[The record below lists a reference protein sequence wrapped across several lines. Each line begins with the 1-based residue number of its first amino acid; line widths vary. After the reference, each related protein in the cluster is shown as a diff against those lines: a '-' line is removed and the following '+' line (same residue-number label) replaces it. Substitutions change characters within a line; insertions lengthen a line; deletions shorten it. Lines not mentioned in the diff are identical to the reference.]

1 MAGVAA
7 TVRGERAPARQV
19 LATQGRQSPQNV
31 LSSACQLLP
40 RRRPNAAIEAPTSD
54 PGAVQGKGA
63 RRAVVGRQERVA
75 EQRSAVD
82 LQRVCRHAPAFG
94 PPKLQAARLASRSV
108 LLMMCHALLSAC
120 FA

>member
-7 TVRGERAPARQV
+7 TVRRERAPARQV

-40 RRRPNAAIEAPTSD
+40 RRRPDAAIEAPTSD

-63 RRAVVGRQERVA
+63 RFWSAEVAGGAACLSVRPFDDVPCSTERLLCVTLSGSRCV
-75 EQRSAVD
+75 RSSR
-82 LQRVCRHAPAFG
+82 LG
-94 PPKLQAARLASRSV
+94 PQG
-108 LLMMCHALLSAC
+108 
-120 FA
+120 

>member
-7 TVRGERAPARQV
+7 TVRRERAPARQV

-40 RRRPNAAIEAPTSD
+40 RRRPDAAIEAPTSD

-63 RRAVVGRQERVA
+63 RWAMVGRQERVA
-75 EQRSAVD
+75 EQRSTFSVFAGMRQPLV
-82 LQRVCRHAPAFG
+82 RRSCRRRGLPLAPSF
-94 PPKLQAARLASRSV
+94 
-108 LLMMCHALLSAC
+108 
-120 FA
+120 